1 MNLKQK
7 LSKKLKKSGGF
18 TLIEM
23 LIVVAIIAILV
34 AVSIPMVGSA
44 LEKAR
49 VATDQANE
57 RAAKG
62 AAMVEYLTEGET
74 ETKTYVYDAENGV
87 VYLDTDDAADDIT
100 AYGQCSKHKG
110 GHVQVVITAADADTD
125 MKVNVTWAGDGISG
139 NDATPDGITETKG
152 DTSAP

>member
-62 AAMVEYLTEGET
+62 AAMVEYLTKGET
-74 ETKTYVYDAENGV
+74 GPVNYAYDAENGV
-87 VYLDTDDAADDIT
+87 VYPSTDTTNIGKIK

-110 GHVQVVITAADADTD
+110 GYVQVAIAPAADDGGNMT
-125 MKVNVTWAGDGISG
+125 VTVTWEGGVKDGS
-139 NDATPDGITETKG
+139 ADGITATVADK
-152 DTSAP
+152 TTP

>member
-62 AAMVEYLTEGET
+62 AAMVEYLTEG
-74 ETKTYVYDAENGV
+74 KTGTVTYAYDAEDGV
-87 VYLDTDDAADDIT
+87 VYDTTTESDKLSDIKK
-100 AYGQCSKHKG
+100 YGQCSKHKG
-110 GHVQVVITAADADTD
+110 GYVQVEITAADVDTD
-125 MKVNVTWAGDGISG
+125 MTVNVTWAGVGDE
-139 NDATPDGITETKG
+139 NKNPDGITATEA
-152 DTSAP
+152 DT

>member
-74 ETKTYVYDAENGV
+74 EDATYLYDAENGAV
-87 VYLDTDDAADDIT
+87 IKQGAGAASTVT

-110 GHVQVVITAADADTD
+110 GYVQVEITAATDTTD
-125 MKVNVTWAGDGISG
+125 MTVEVTWAGTGITDTE
-139 NDATPDGITETKG
+139 NAKPDGITATKA
-152 DTSAP
+152 DT

>member
-125 MKVNVTWAGDGISG
+125 TDMTVNVTWAGIGDG
-139 NDATPDGITETKG
+139 NKDPDGITATEA
-152 DTSAP
+152 DT

>member
-74 ETKTYVYDAENGV
+74 EDKTYYYDAENGTV
-87 VYLDTDDAADDIT
+87 SDETPPT
-100 AYGQCSKHKG
+100 TTYGQCSKHKG
-110 GHVQVVITAADADTD
+110 GYVQVEITAATDTTD
-125 MKVNVTWAGDGISG
+125 MTVEVTWAGTGITDTE
-139 NDATPDGITETKG
+139 NAKPDGITATKA
-152 DTSAP
+152 DT

>member
-74 ETKTYVYDAENGV
+74 EDATYLYDAENGAV
-87 VYLDTDDAADDIT
+87 IKQGAGAASTVT

-110 GHVQVVITAADADTD
+110 GYVQVEITAADADTDTD
-125 MKVNVTWAGDGISG
+125 MKVNVTWAGVGDE
-139 NDATPDGITETKG
+139 NKNPDGITATEA
-152 DTSAP
+152 DT

>member
-74 ETKTYVYDAENGV
+74 DPVTYAYDAENGV
-87 VYLDTDDAADDIT
+87 VYLSTETDSVGKIK

-110 GHVQVVITAADADTD
+110 GYVQVEITATDAD
-125 MKVNVTWAGDGISG
+125 MKVNVTWAGDGIT
-139 NDATPDGITETKG
+139 NTAPDGITATEA
-152 DTSAP
+152 DT